1 MADASTVPSMATCC
15 RSSDAT
21 LAAVIPVGTP
31 GALERPASQPKRVQ
45 SCAAARTA
53 TTQTAHPASANL
65 GTVGWVAGMDQS
77 LLRMS
82 RGYYD
87 LIRDRKSTRLNSS
100 HITISYAVFCLKK
113 KKKKKN
119 KMTKKTKEKLHNS
132 NT

>member
-65 GTVGWVAGMDQS
+65 GTEGWVAGMDQYF
-77 LLRMS
+77 LHMS
-82 RGYYD
+82 GGYYD
-87 LIRDRKSTRLNSS
+87 LIRSQSPTNVRAPAARLGSP
-100 HITISYAVFCLKK
+100 
-113 KKKKKN
+113 
-119 KMTKKTKEKLHNS
+119 
-132 NT
+132 

>member
-1 MADASTVPSMATCC
+1 MADASTAPSMATCC

-82 RGYYD
+82 RLRMSRGYYD
-87 LIRDRKSTRLNSS
+87 LIRSQSP
-100 HITISYAVFCLKK
+100 
-113 KKKKKN
+113 KN
-119 KMTKKTKEKLHNS
+119 VRAPAGPVGSPPLVRCAGGWVTPTP
-132 NT
+132 T

>member
-31 GALERPASQPKRVQ
+31 GALERPASQPKRLQ

-77 LLRMS
+77 LPWRASALLRMS

-87 LIRDRKSTRLNSS
+87 LIRSQSP
-100 HITISYAVFCLKK
+100 
-113 KKKKKN
+113 KN
-119 KMTKKTKEKLHNS
+119 VRAPAGPVGSPPLVRCAGGWVTPTP
-132 NT
+132 T